1 MPLTGVICDDPNHK
15 NERYTFE
22 QCLACSR
29 NRGPRKCST
38 PYQVIYAMTQN
49 KVERKDA
56 GLSATMLLDCPR
68 RVILQQEEDYEERP
82 SAFWPRL
89 RGTLG
94 HLLVERYG
102 DGIGPA
108 IAEVRF
114 TKEIDID
121 GVKLTVTGKP
131 DMVLPNH
138 KLIID
143 YKSNKNVDDEYQPM
157 VKGKAKP
164 EHVEQVNI
172 YRWLMAGGTNMET
185 GEIADIDIDK
195 AEIHYFDLMRW
206 MAPISVPVWPLAQ
219 AEAFIKTK
227 ARPLVAYKQ
236 NATLPPI
243 MKDFWGD
250 RHLFCSFCPV
260 REQCDARETQTTGA
274 S

>member
-15 NERYTFE
+15 EERYTLE

-29 NRGPRKCST
+29 NRGPRSCNN

-49 KVERKDA
+49 KIERKDA

-68 RVILQQEEDYEERP
+68 RVILQAEEDYHERP
-82 SAFWPRL
+82 SAYWPRL

-102 DGIGPA
+102 DGIGQH

-114 TKEIDID
+114 NKTLDID
-121 GVKLTVTGKP
+121 GHALTVTGKP
-131 DMVLPNH
+131 DMVLVDH

-164 EHVEQVNI
+164 EHIEQVNI
-172 YRWLMAGGTNMET
+172 YRWLMAGGTNMDT
-185 GEIADIDIDK
+185 GESTIIDIEYG
-195 AEIHYFDLMRW
+195 EIHYFDLMKW
-206 MAPISVPVWPLAQ
+206 MNPISVPIWPLAQ
-219 AEAFIKTK
+219 TEAFIRTK
-227 ARPLVAYKQ
+227 ARPLVQYQ
-236 NATLPPI
+236 QRGTLPPI
-243 MKDFWGD
+243 LTDFWGD
-250 RHLFCSFCPV
+250 RHLFCSYCPV
-260 REQCDARETQTTGA
+260 REHCDARG
-274 S
+274 